1 FVANGSGG
9 NSVTE
14 FNASTRMLV
23 RVIKGAAYRFDQP
36 QALAVSGNYLFVTNL
51 AGSLWTEVNVSTGA
65 FVRVISASADGL
77 RNTPVLVAYGYDV
90 LAPADNGIAE
100 LDAATGK
107 VVRLIK
113 ESEPYFP
120 LVVHGKDLVVVEPAR
135 PQYSLAELNLST
147 GDVIRVISGAKYKFT
162 GLCGIAVAG
171 SDLFV
176 GDQGNPGKDDSVT
189 EVNLSTGV
197 LVRVISGAEY
207 RFQDPDAVAESGGDV
222 FVANGYEA
230 NTVTEIDA
238 STGAL
243 VTVLSSSRY
252 QFDFPYA
259 FAVSG
264 GDLFVVNSYANSVT
278 ELPD

>member
-1 FVANGSGG
+1 
-9 NSVTE
+9 
-14 FNASTRMLV
+14 M
-23 RVIKGAAYRFDQP
+23 
-36 QALAVSGNYLFVTNL
+36 
-51 AGSLWTEVNVSTGA
+51 
-65 FVRVISASADGL
+65 
-77 RNTPVLVAYGYDV
+77 
-90 LAPADNGIAE
+90 
-100 LDAATGK
+100 
-107 VVRLIK
+107 
-113 ESEPYFP
+113 
-120 LVVHGKDLVVVEPAR
+120 
-135 PQYSLAELNLST
+135 
-147 GDVIRVISGAKYKFT
+147 
-162 GLCGIAVAG
+162 
-171 SDLFV
+171 
-176 GDQGNPGKDDSVT
+176 
-189 EVNLSTGV
+189 